1 MSYAA
6 EGGDVE
12 VVAKL
17 VELGA
22 EVDGADKVRVRM
34 RVKAR
39 GRFISYMIAYTHQHA
54 KVRSHVISHNL
65 MQRTYNYSQDHM

>member
-1 MSYAA
+1 MALSYAA

-22 EVDGADKVRVRM
+22 EVDGADKVRVGIR
-34 RVKAR
+34 
-39 GRFISYMIAYTHQHA
+39 A
-54 KVRSHVISHNL
+54 KVALSYAAEVFV
-65 MQRTYNYSQDHM
+65 

>member
-22 EVDGADKVRVRM
+22 EMDRADKVGVGIG
-34 RVKAR
+34 V
-39 GRFISYMIAYTHQHA
+39 
-54 KVRSHVISHNL
+54 
-65 MQRTYNYSQDHM
+65 

>member
-1 MSYAA
+1 MALSYAA

-22 EVDGADKVRVRM
+22 EVDGADKVRVRI
-34 RVKAR
+34 RV
-39 GRFISYMIAYTHQHA
+39 
-54 KVRSHVISHNL
+54 
-65 MQRTYNYSQDHM
+65 

>member
-1 MSYAA
+1 MALSYAA

-22 EVDGADKVRVRM
+22 EVDGADKVRVKV
-34 RVKAR
+34 RVKVGVRVKVMVRVRVRAWVR
-39 GRFISYMIAYTHQHA
+39 G
-54 KVRSHVISHNL
+54 KG
-65 MQRTYNYSQDHM
+65 

>member
-1 MSYAA
+1 MALSYAA

-22 EVDGADKVRVRM
+22 EVDRADKVRVRIG
-34 RVKAR
+34 V
-39 GRFISYMIAYTHQHA
+39 
-54 KVRSHVISHNL
+54 
-65 MQRTYNYSQDHM
+65 

>member
-1 MSYAA
+1 MALSYAA

-22 EVDGADKVRVRM
+22 EVDRADKVRIR
-34 RVKAR
+34 
-39 GRFISYMIAYTHQHA
+39 I
-54 KVRSHVISHNL
+54 RSGLELGSGL
-65 MQRTYNYSQDHM
+65 ALGG

>member
-1 MSYAA
+1 MALSYAA

-22 EVDGADKVRVRM
+22 EVDGADKVRV
-34 RVKAR
+34 
-39 GRFISYMIAYTHQHA
+39 
-54 KVRSHVISHNL
+54 KVRIKVGVRVIIIICHDLVHHV
-65 MQRTYNYSQDHM
+65 T

>member
-1 MSYAA
+1 MALSYAA

-22 EVDGADKVRVRM
+22 EVDGADKVRLRLGL
-34 RVKAR
+34 KL
-39 GRFISYMIAYTHQHA
+39 GLGLFHT
-54 KVRSHVISHNL
+54 
-65 MQRTYNYSQDHM
+65 

>member
-1 MSYAA
+1 MALSYAA

-22 EVDGADKVRVRM
+22 EVDGADKVRVSI
-34 RVKAR
+34 RVK
-39 GRFISYMIAYTHQHA
+39 GRV
-54 KVRSHVISHNL
+54 KVRVRVIIICHDLVHHV
-65 MQRTYNYSQDHM
+65 T